1 MTENAEPQTF
11 LKDGTSDWNILKL
24 AWVGKGGQDYV
35 FRSVFKGEWGLM
47 AGIYHYSKY
56 V

>member
-24 AWVGKGGQDYV
+24 AWVGKGRQDYMFLV
-35 FRSVFKGEWGLM
+35 FLKGAGLN
-47 AGIYHYSKY
+47 GINLPTF
-56 V
+56 